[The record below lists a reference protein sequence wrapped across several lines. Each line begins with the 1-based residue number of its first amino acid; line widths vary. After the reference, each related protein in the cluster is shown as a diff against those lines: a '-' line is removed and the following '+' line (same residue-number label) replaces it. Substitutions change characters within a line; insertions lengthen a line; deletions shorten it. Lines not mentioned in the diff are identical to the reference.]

1 MALTF
6 GTLLSSQRTNTHHH
20 EPPHLAVRSGMTQC
34 EHTSRPSQ
42 APHGLAGVLSSCNAL
57 RVSSVPLWDSQPIRV
72 TRSAARPHVSH
83 PLCAGRFVRSPA
95 GRRESYAECT
105 VEVKSACRAG
115 QSAPTQP
122 LDTAET
128 PGRALRRSLNSHASG
143 VSPASSKDQPAAR
156 QQIRLRRRPALI
168 PDFGVVHRRTTFA
181 DRATGGTLAVGKTAG

>member
-1 MALTF
+1 MVNFAR
-6 GTLLSSQRTNTHHH
+6 SSRLVPATHQAYQLF
-20 EPPHLAVRSGMTQC
+20 ESCAPRPGL
-34 EHTSRPSQ
+34 TSR
-42 APHGLAGVLSSCNAL
+42 
-57 RVSSVPLWDSQPIRV
+57 
-72 TRSAARPHVSH
+72 T
-83 PLCAGRFVRSPA
+83 LCVGRFVRSPA

-181 DRATGGTLAVGKTAG
+181 DRAAGGALAVGKTAG